1 MKRAKRKT
9 LLPLQA
15 AMTAAA
21 ATAVGLPEEVRRERE
36 ESGAAAIC
44 AGPCNQPYVS
54 GAVAI
59 RARRCNR
66 MHQAQK
72 SLALQPLLMKGHLLE
87 LDQALQPY
95 VLEAATVRVRG
106 CDRAC

>member
-1 MKRAKRKT
+1 
-9 LLPLQA
+9 
-15 AMTAAA
+15 
-21 ATAVGLPEEVRRERE
+21 
-36 ESGAAAIC
+36 
-44 AGPCNQPYVS
+44 
-54 GAVAI
+54 
-59 RARRCNR
+59 

-95 VLEAATVRVRG
+95 VLEAATARVRG